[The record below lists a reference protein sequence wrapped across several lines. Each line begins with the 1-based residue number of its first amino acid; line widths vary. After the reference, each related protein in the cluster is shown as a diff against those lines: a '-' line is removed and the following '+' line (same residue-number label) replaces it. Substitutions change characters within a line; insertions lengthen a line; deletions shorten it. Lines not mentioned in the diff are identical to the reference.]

1 MTILTATRRAAARR
15 TVVPGLM
22 SRLTGLVETAGM
34 LGVAAVIALCINAM
48 L

>member
-1 MTILTATRRAAARR
+1 MTTVTAPRRAAA
-15 TVVPGLM
+15 PSLM